1 MRHARQKYNS
11 DTHKRASL
19 LNKARE
25 EFGFMSDISGVT
37 VDKPSKLRGDRV
49 DVLIFEESGS
59 NPNLVTTYIQSRA
72 LVEILGNKFGIR
84 VVFGTGRFNFNL
96 HLFILNILSI
106 FAID

>member
-1 MRHARQKYNS
+1 M
-11 DTHKRASL
+11 

-49 DVLIFEESGS
+49 DLLLFEESGS
-59 NPNLVTTYIQSRA
+59 NPNLLTTYIQSRA

-84 VVFGTGRFNFNL
+84 VIFGTGRFNFIT
-96 HLFILNILSI
+96 HLFILNILII